1 MIASLQIAPASVG
14 ASVLALAPLFLL
26 SGMPYDGRADEAS
39 ACPSPDRAPDFVLDV
54 LPTLTRAGC
63 NVGKCHGSAL
73 GQGGFRLSLMGGD
86 PRGDWERITRELR
99 GRRLDLDRPADSLLL
114 RKATRRTSH
123 GGGRVLDPRGPF
135 ATLLETWITAGAP
148 FRTDDAQLSHID
160 ARLSADSERLEV
172 RAAYIGGESR
182 DIEELSRFTSL
193 DESIVRVD
201 EEGVLE
207 RLRPGRAS
215 VLVRYLGEID
225 VVEVIEPLERDG
237 ELDFAVANFV
247 DELVRSDLLAT
258 GKSAGPACDD
268 ASFLRR
274 ASLDLIGRLPKP
286 EEVRAFLANPDR
298 DALLDRLLADPAFA
312 DLWAM
317 RLSLLFPRSQKLL
330 VHLREQIALDRPWNE
345 LTRELLLSTGTE
357 PGSAIFLP
365 NKPSLVAENVT
376 EAFLGL
382 KIHCAGCHDHP
393 FTSFRQQ
400 DYFSMTAFFAQT
412 RVENGGVVLSS
423 RGEVRDPLSGRI
435 IPPAFPGK
443 APLPLSEGVDRRAPL
458 AEWIVEQAAFRR
470 ALVNR
475 VWRYLMGRGF
485 VEPTN
490 DLRVSN
496 PADGERVLA
505 GISERFAAEGYDL
518 RKLVGWIV
526 RSESYRRLREPH
538 LMEAAVLHDALHDA
552 LGAWSAESS
561 DQRAVLRP
569 YQDNDLL
576 AVSGLGEEDFEGS
589 LEQVLYLIHSEELQQ
604 YLEQL
609 PELDLDELYL
619 RTLSRLPTRQE
630 RTLTPRSKAECEDL
644 TWALLNSR
652 EFLYGR

>member
-1 MIASLQIAPASVG
+1 MASPQLSTAKLG
-14 ASVLALAPLFLL
+14 AGALALAPLLLL
-26 SGMPYDGRADEAS
+26 SGKPLDGPGDGAS
-39 ACPSPDRAPDFVLDV
+39 SPDPMDRAPDFVLDV

-86 PRGDWERITRELR
+86 PRGDWERIARELR
-99 GRRLDLDRPADSLLL
+99 GRRLDLDQPAESLLL

-135 ATLLETWITAGAP
+135 AALLESWIAAGAP
-148 FRTDDAQLSHID
+148 YRTDDAQLSHID
-160 ARLSADSERLEV
+160 ARLSADAGRLEV
-172 RAAYIGGESR
+172 RAEYVGGESR
-182 DIEELSRFTSL
+182 GIEQLSRFTSL
-193 DESIVRVD
+193 DESVVRVD
-201 EEGVLE
+201 EDGTLE

-215 VLVRYLGEID
+215 VLVRYLGEVD
-225 VVEVIEPLERDG
+225 VVEVIEPLERVG
-237 ELDFAVANFV
+237 ELDYPVANFV
-247 DELVRSDLLAT
+247 DELVRADLLAT
-258 GKSAGPACDD
+258 GESAGPACDD

-274 ASLDLIGRLPKP
+274 ASLDLIGRLPTP
-286 EEVRAFLANPDR
+286 DEVRAFLADPDR

-312 DLWAM
+312 DVWAM
-317 RLSLLFPRSQKLL
+317 RLSFLFPRSQRLL
-330 VHLREQIALDRPWNE
+330 VHLREQLVADRPWNE

-357 PGSAIFLP
+357 PGAAIFLP

-400 DYFSMTAFFAQT
+400 DYFAMTAFFARA
-412 RVENGGVVLSS
+412 RVEENAVVLSP
-423 RGEVRDPLSGRI
+423 RGEVRDPASGKE
-435 IPPAFPGK
+435 IPPAFPGE
-443 APLPLSEGVDRRAPL
+443 APLSLAEDADRRAPL
-458 AEWIVEQAAFRR
+458 AEWIVDQPAFRR

-475 VWRYLMGRGF
+475 VWRHLMGRGF

-505 GISERFAAEGYDL
+505 GLSERFAAEGYDL
-518 RKLVGWIV
+518 RQLVGWIA
-526 RSESYRRLREPH
+526 RSEAYRRLREPH
-538 LMEAAVLHDALHDA
+538 LMEAAVLHDALHDV
-552 LGAWSAESS
+552 LGAWDPRDA
-561 DQRAVLRP
+561 DPRAVRRP
-569 YQDNDLL
+569 YQDNELL
-576 AVSGLGEEDFEGS
+576 AVSGLGDEAFEGS
-589 LEQVLYLIHSEELQQ
+589 LEQALYLIRSEVLQG
-604 YLEQL
+604 YLEGA